1 MGSWRKHDVFLFRS
15 QASFGPTSDALRE
28 IMTPAELR
36 QLFDNVAPDLDA
48 FAAPW
53 SLIGSGALILLGVP
67 LGEAADLDVVTGV
80 DGAGRLRA
88 AWGAWL
94 DPSEPKAPDGP
105 FRSDDFA
112 RYVTP
117 WGPVEIMGGLK
128 VRGRAL
134 DVAAPIPSAAE
145 QLRILRLF
153 GRPKDLAKAE
163 QLEAWLAAG

>member
-1 MGSWRKHDVFLFRS
+1 
-15 QASFGPTSDALRE
+15 
-28 IMTPAELR
+28 MTPAELR
-36 QLFDNVAPDLDA
+36 HLFEIVAPDLDA

-53 SLIGSGALILLGVP
+53 SLIGSGALVLLGVP
-67 LGEAADLDVVTGV
+67 LAEAADLDVVTGV

-88 AWGAWL
+88 AWAGWL
-94 DPSEPKAPDGP
+94 APGEPKAPDGP

-117 WGPVEIMGGLK
+117 WGPVEVMGGLRI
-128 VRGRAL
+128 RGRL
-134 DVAAPIPSAAE
+134 LEPSRPIPAAEE

-153 GRPKDLAKAE
+153 GRPKDLQKAA